1 MAVHDQ
7 SEYLGKNFLTV
18 FLLLLTVLLTGVI
31 GYMILEGWGWFDALY
46 MTVIAFSTVG
56 FHEVRNLDAF
66 GRGFTMLIIL
76 MGLVLISALSASVT
90 SVLVRRELV
99 PGFRT
104 RKMFKRIQ
112 AMTMH
117 TILCGVGETG
127 RTIIREFMVAHK
139 PLVVI
144 DTDDA
149 ILESVRAQY
158 PDLMIVVGD
167 ATKDDVLMQAN
178 VRQARGLITALRDDA
193 DNLFVVLSARSL
205 NPDLVIVSRAIEEQS
220 EGKMY
225 KAGASHVISP
235 NITEGSR
242 MAAMMLR
249 PTVVSFLDVMMRDED
264 IAFRLEEV
272 TVPPGSSLHGRT
284 LQELALPQRT
294 GLMVIA
300 IQQRSS
306 GSERFLYNPQS
317 STLIRENDVLI
328 VLGDNERIEKIG
340 KLMKE

>member
-1 MAVHDQ
+1 MAVNDQ
-7 SEYLGKNFLTV
+7 SEYIGKNFLAV
-18 FLLLLTVLLTGVI
+18 FLLLLLVLLTGVI
-31 GYMILEGWGWFDALY
+31 GYMILEGWNWFDALY

-56 FHEVRNLDAF
+56 FNEVRDLDGY

-76 MGLVLISALSASVT
+76 LGLVLISALSASVT

-104 RKMFKRIQ
+104 KKMFKRIQ
-112 AMTMH
+112 ALTMH
-117 TILCGVGETG
+117 TILCGAGETG
-127 RTIIREFMVAHK
+127 RTIIREFMVARK

-144 DTDDA
+144 DSNGD

-158 PDLMIVVGD
+158 PDLLIVVGD
-167 ATKDDVLMQAN
+167 ATKDDILLQAN

-205 NPDLVIVSRAIEEQS
+205 NPNLIIVSRAIEEQS
-220 EGKMY
+220 ESKIY

-272 TVPPGSSLHGRT
+272 TVPPGSSLHGKT
-284 LQELALPQRT
+284 LRELALPQRT

-300 IQQRSS
+300 IQQRSI

-317 STLIRENDVLI
+317 STLIREHDVLI

>member
-1 MAVHDQ
+1 MAVTDQ
-7 SEYLGKNFLTV
+7 SEYLGKNFLAV
-18 FLLLLTVLLTGVI
+18 SLLLLAVLLTGVI

-66 GRGFTMLIIL
+66 GRGFTMLIIF

-127 RTIIREFMVAHK
+127 RTIIREFMVARK

-144 DTDDA
+144 DTDGDL
-149 ILESVRAQY
+149 LESVRALY
-158 PDLMIVVGD
+158 PDLLIVVGD
-167 ATKDDVLMQAN
+167 ATKDDILLQAN

-205 NPDLVIVSRAIEEQS
+205 NPNLVIVSRAIEEPS

-272 TVPPGSSLHGRT
+272 TVPPGSSLHGKT

-328 VLGDNERIEKIG
+328 VLGDNERIERIG